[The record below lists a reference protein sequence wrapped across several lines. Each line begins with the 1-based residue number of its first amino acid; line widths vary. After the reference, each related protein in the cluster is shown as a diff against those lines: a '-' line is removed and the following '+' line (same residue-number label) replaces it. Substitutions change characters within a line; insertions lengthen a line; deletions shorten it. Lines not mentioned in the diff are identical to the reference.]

1 MKGFADGLAPSSPPA
16 CGGTWTTRSGN
27 SPPPIVAAGIPSYMG
42 VLVSP
47 SVTKQGAT
55 LLGSVAKIVVIKT
68 AAGYA
73 PNPGHAGTGT
83 VVATY
88 CG

>member
-1 MKGFADGLAPSSPPA
+1 
-16 CGGTWTTRSGN
+16 
-27 SPPPIVAAGIPSYMG
+27 MG

-47 SVTKQGAT
+47 SVTKPGAT
-55 LLGSVAKIVVIKT
+55 LLSAVAKIVVIKT

>member
-1 MKGFADGLAPSSPPA
+1 
-16 CGGTWTTRSGN
+16 
-27 SPPPIVAAGIPSYMG
+27 MG

-47 SVTKQGAT
+47 SVTKSGAT
-55 LLGSVAKIVVIKT
+55 LSGNMAKIVVIKT

-83 VVATY
+83 FVATY